1 MSTILALICAPIHLQ
16 FPNSKTNQLLNPR
29 QEQEPYF
36 RLKTYNTRTVSTSF
50 LSLSCTALRPTAAGF
65 NLKPR

>member
-1 MSTILALICAPIHLQ
+1 MSMILTLVCAPIHLQ
-16 FPNSKTNQLLNPR
+16 FSNSKTNQLLNPR

-36 RLKTYNTRTVSTSF
+36 RLKTYNTKTVFTSF
-50 LSLSCTALRPTAAGF
+50 LSLSCLALRPIAAGF